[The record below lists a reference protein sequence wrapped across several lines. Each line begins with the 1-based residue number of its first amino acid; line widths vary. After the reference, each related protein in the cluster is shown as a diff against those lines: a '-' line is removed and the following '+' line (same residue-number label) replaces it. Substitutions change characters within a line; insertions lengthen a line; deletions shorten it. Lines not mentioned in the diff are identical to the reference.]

1 MVRTLEGKHP
11 LYYEAILQL
20 RDVLPETEE
29 FAFAAIKKT
38 GVPVTKIKRIQR
50 GVDVYLADKRI
61 ARTIGKQLQGR
72 FGGEQ
77 KITMSICGMK
87 DGQDLYR
94 LTILFRGLPFQKG
107 QQVLYKG
114 ELCIVSLLGKDIL
127 LQEVKTGKKVHVKF
141 KDAAGIKAK
150 NN

>member
-1 MVRTLEGKHP
+1 MEGKHP

-20 RDVLPETEE
+20 RDITPEIEE
-29 FAFAAIKKT
+29 FAFAAIRKK
-38 GVPVTKIKRIQR
+38 GVPITRLKKVQGGIDI
-50 GVDVYLADKRI
+50 YLADKRV
-61 ARTIGKQLQGR
+61 ARTIGKQLQER

-77 KITMSICGMK
+77 KITMSIYGMK

-114 ELCIVSLLGKDIL
+114 EPCIVSILGKDIL
-127 LQEVKTGKKVHVKF
+127 LQEVTTGKKMHVKF
-141 KDAAGIKAK
+141 KDAARIKGRK
-150 NN
+150 E